1 MRKENIYLDNHAS
14 TKIDLRV
21 VKKMMPFYTNHFG
34 NPHSSS
40 HQHGW
45 IMENYID
52 LSRLQISKSI
62 GSPKEEIFF
71 TSGATESNNLA
82 IKGVALSQLNK
93 KHIITCVTEHKCV
106 LESCKFLEKIGF
118 KVTYLKVDK
127 NGNIN
132 LNNFKK
138 KIQRNTFLV
147 SLMAVN
153 NEIGT
158 IHPLKEIGR
167 ICKNKKIFFH
177 TDATQALGKIDFN
190 VNSFNIDLASFSSH
204 KIHGPSGIGALYIR
218 KRSDLIILPL
228 FSGGGQERGLR
239 SGTLPTSLCVG
250 FGHATE
256 LAINEKKKNINKI
269 RNLKKIF
276 LEILKK
282 EKINFFLNGNIQQS
296 VDNNINITFPNIDG
310 EYLFSKLDDI
320 SLSSGSAC
328 GSGSGETSYVLNEI
342 GINKKNS
349 KSTLRIGISK
359 DNTKDEL
366 IYSASKIANIIKK
379 TFFKG
384 KIVSSNGKN

>member
-21 VKKMMPFYTNHFG
+21 VKKMMPFYTNRFG

-45 IMENYID
+45 IMESYID

-158 IHPLKEIGR
+158 IHPLKGIGR

-204 KIHGPSGIGALYIR
+204 KIHGPSGVGALYIR
-218 KRSDLIILPL
+218 KRSDLKILPL

-256 LAINEKKKNINKI
+256 LAIKKKKYKQNKKF
-269 RNLKKIF
+269 KK
-276 LEILKK
+276 
-282 EKINFFLNGNIQQS
+282 NFFR
-296 VDNNINITFPNIDG
+296 
-310 EYLFSKLDDI
+310 
-320 SLSSGSAC
+320 
-328 GSGSGETSYVLNEI
+328 
-342 GINKKNS
+342 NS
-349 KSTLRIGISK
+349 KKR
-359 DNTKDEL
+359 
-366 IYSASKIANIIKK
+366 
-379 TFFKG
+379 
-384 KIVSSNGKN
+384 KN